1 MDLLIIIAVG
11 IGFFALA
18 GLALNLL
25 MFVGIALW
33 QIPYSFYQ
41 RYKDAQNKKRRD
53 AMIGNILQTVNNAIA
68 KDNQEKAYN
77 SAVKTASTKK
87 KAVRKEAKK

>member
-1 MDLLIIIAVG
+1 MNLLIIIAIG

-25 MFVGIALW
+25 VFVGIALW

-41 RYKDAQNKKRRD
+41 RYKDAQNKKKRD
-53 AMIGNILQTVNNAIA
+53 ALIGHILQTVNNAIA
-68 KDNQEKAYN
+68 KDNQKKAYD
-77 SAVKTASTKK
+77 SAVSEVSTKK
-87 KAVRKEAKK
+87 KATKKATKK